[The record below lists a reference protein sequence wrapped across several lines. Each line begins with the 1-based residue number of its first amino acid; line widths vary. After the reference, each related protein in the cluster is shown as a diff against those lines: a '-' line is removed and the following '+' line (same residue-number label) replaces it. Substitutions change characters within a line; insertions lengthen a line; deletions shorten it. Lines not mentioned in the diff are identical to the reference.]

1 MIRFSNHALMK
12 NERGFAL
19 ITALTI
25 AILYFGLM
33 ELMVIDSMRSLRE
46 AQRFKARV
54 IAQTL
59 AESGAELAAVDMIRS
74 FRRVVNDQDWQGEY
88 SGRLMRS
95 ANTFELQ
102 GTGTT
107 AGVVRQSATVRLNG
121 RIVGN
126 DVIIDYAVHSQ

>member
-1 MIRFSNHALMK
+1 MK

-19 ITALTI
+19 ITALSI

-33 ELMVIDSMRSLRE
+33 ELMVIDSMRTLRE

-54 IAQTL
+54 VAQAL
-59 AESGAELAAVDMIRS
+59 AESGAELAALDLVRS
-74 FRRVVNDQDWQGEY
+74 FRRVANEQDWQGEY

-102 GTGTT
+102 GSGTT
-107 AGVVRQSATVRLNG
+107 SGIVRQTATVRLNG